1 MAETTGGVFV
11 NIHDSSVFFSETVH
25 FHRGITGQKWWNVYR
40 VEKGQRHRKSV
51 ILSGAS
57 AESKDLR
64 TYGTGAVESVRR
76 SFDSLQK
83 SAIFS
88 GRSG

>member
-1 MAETTGGVFV
+1 MKKNEVFLQNGVFSAEKNGAEV
-11 NIHDSSVFFSETVH
+11 
-25 FHRGITGQKWWNVYR
+25 
-40 VEKGQRHRKSV
+40 VECVPGGKRAV

-64 TYGTGAVESVRR
+64 TYGTGAVKSVRR